1 MADPKSIDYVYGT
14 FQAEI
19 KNRFL
24 CSVNIGGKDAVCYIP
39 SSCRLSNFI
48 DMTGRTV
55 LLRPIET
62 PNTRTAYA
70 VYAVKYRKGFIL
82 LNLAQTNRVI
92 EAQIR
97 RRYFSFL
104 GVRKKISVKAKLFCP
119 EIAGLFCR
127 IAGLFCHDSR
137 ANLSLKPVCFG
148 IAIS

>member
-82 LNLAQTNRVI
+82 LNLAQTNRVN

-104 GVRKKISVKAKLFCP
+104 GVRKKIS
-119 EIAGLFCR
+119 
-127 IAGLFCHDSR
+127 H
-137 ANLSLKPVCFG
+137 
-148 IAIS
+148 